1 MGKQTVKG
9 QIVVEY
15 LNDNNVNHLPSKTLA
30 DLIYKNNAKVFTDA
44 ESVRRFVRYYRGQ
57 TGSANRDNLGSMKH
71 ATKPAEHAI
80 ALRIG
85 NPFGLP
91 DSDEDDWPPYYL
103 PKAATRVLLLS
114 DIHVPYHNIKAIT
127 KAIDYGKERNT
138 NAIVFNGDTV
148 DCYALSRY
156 EKDPRKRK
164 FSEELE
170 STRQLLKVFRE
181 QFPGVPMYFKLGNHE
196 ERFEAYLRTKAPEL
210 LGNPE
215 FRLDSLLRFG
225 ELGCNLI
232 QDKRI
237 IKAGKLNILH
247 GHEFGRSVFSPV
259 NPARGYYMRAKASVI
274 CGHNH
279 QTSEHT
285 ESNLEGAIIT
295 TWSTG
300 CLCEMRPQYMPIN
313 KWNHGFAFVNVDH
326 KSGEY
331 EVNNL
336 RIVKGQIR

>member
-1 MGKQTVKG
+1 MGKRTAKG

-15 LNDNNVNHLPSKTLA
+15 LNDETTNHLPSKSLA
-30 DLIYKNNAKVFTDA
+30 SLIYKKNSKVFKDV
-44 ESVRRFVRYYRGQ
+44 EDVRDVIRYYRGQ
-57 TGSANRDNLGSMKH
+57 RGKNNRPFAVDKTEKAQHAKRLG
-71 ATKPAEHAI
+71 
-80 ALRIG
+80 IG

-91 DSDEDDWPPYYL
+91 ETDEEEWPPYVL
-103 PKAATRVLLLS
+103 PKGATRILLLS
-114 DIHVPYHNIKAIT
+114 DIHVPYHNIEALTIAIN
-127 KAIDYGKERNT
+127 YGKEKKV
-138 NAIVFNGDTV
+138 NAVVLNGDTL

-170 STRQLLKVFRE
+170 SCRQLLGILQKE
-181 QFPGVPMYFKLGNHE
+181 LQCPIYFKLGNHE
-196 ERFEAYLRTKAPEL
+196 ERYEAYLRTKAPEL
-210 LGNPE
+210 LGTSD
-215 FRLDSLLRFG
+215 FTLDTLLRFG
-225 ELGCNLI
+225 QYGCELI

-237 IKAGKLNILH
+237 IKAGHLNILH

-285 ESNLEGAIIT
+285 ENNLEGKIVT

-300 CLCEMRPQYMPIN
+300 CLCEMHPAYMPIN
-313 KWNHGFAFVNVDH
+313 KWNHGFAYVSVDH
-326 KSGEY
+326 SDGSY
-331 EVNNL
+331 EVDNFRIIEGRL
-336 RIVKGQIR
+336 R